1 MPFKIVGYLTRKPG
15 MTPAE
20 FRDYYENIHMP
31 LLVSLTGPVF
41 PKTHTRTYL
50 TRTPINPSSSDNTNA
65 NYVAAAFAGKP
76 EDFEYDAYA
85 ELVFEN
91 AEKFAE
97 FGKRLAEIRE
107 AEDGVFHKDE
117 LAFLDVSKAMGVVVE
132 EPVVTVG
139 NVLKDAEV

>member
-20 FRDYYENIHMP
+20 FRDYYENTHMP
-31 LLVSLTGPVF
+31 LLVSLTGPAF

-50 TRTPINPSSSDNTNA
+50 TRTPIDSSSSDTTND
-65 NYVAAAFAGKP
+65 NFVAAAFAGKP
-76 EDFEYDAYA
+76 EEFEYDAYA

-91 AEKFAE
+91 ADKFAE
-97 FGKRLAEIRE
+97 FGKRLTEIRE
-107 AEDGVFHKDE
+107 AEDGAFHRDE
-117 LAFLDVSKAMGVVVE
+117 LAFLDLSKAKGVVVE

-139 NVLKDAEV
+139 RA